1 MLDGIKP
8 SETQVTKFSDFLK
21 QESNSLVQNIES
33 PKSVETN
40 SHSIQKLEVYQPLS
54 NVSKEES
61 NKDNEDLEIK
71 SESNLDNNE
80 IENHDDVSTLEEE
93 EVEEKFDNLHFY
105 GTEFFN
111 NIQSFQNLKN
121 EKHKLESEG
130 KNDRVGLPFA
140 MIKSNDKLYAGQ
152 TKEATN
158 FIDDAKK
165 IAESFFKKEKREIK
179 PNHTEIQPP
188 KREDSGKGIDT
199 SLHFNNHKI
208 EMRKENVIYGD
219 FAKIKQKN
227 EKSDKD
233 TSKNKINIST
243 NSIDINKQEHQN
255 RDVQEQRQTF
265 SNNSKV
271 VSFEA
276 EIPSRKKSLAKVND
290 KQESNNN
297 SNIDSIVTN
306 EKMIRSL
313 GVKDR
318 EFAKL
323 DQKQSPSN
331 EKPKSKDEAIL
342 VNSISLTQGQ
352 QKEESSAGSGNK
364 NQSSNRDGFS
374 FAGESKISNRNTE
387 NVKLEKSNL
396 PSKQDLQ
403 KNLDDLVKQARFDIV
418 QNGKSTAEIIM
429 NPKEYGRLSLR
440 VTVDGEKVEGRLI
453 VDSEEMKALL
463 TSEIA
468 KLTENLKESG
478 LTLESL
484 LVDVWD
490 NTGSTLADKKFNQHS
505 FAEEIETNSISREIS
520 EDDSESNPEPRS
532 EVKSRGLEV
541 FA

>member
-1 MLDGIKP
+1 
-8 SETQVTKFSDFLK
+8 
-21 QESNSLVQNIES
+21 
-33 PKSVETN
+33 
-40 SHSIQKLEVYQPLS
+40 
-54 NVSKEES
+54 
-61 NKDNEDLEIK
+61 
-71 SESNLDNNE
+71 
-80 IENHDDVSTLEEE
+80 
-93 EVEEKFDNLHFY
+93 
-105 GTEFFN
+105 
-111 NIQSFQNLKN
+111 
-121 EKHKLESEG
+121 
-130 KNDRVGLPFA
+130 
-140 MIKSNDKLYAGQ
+140 LYAGQ